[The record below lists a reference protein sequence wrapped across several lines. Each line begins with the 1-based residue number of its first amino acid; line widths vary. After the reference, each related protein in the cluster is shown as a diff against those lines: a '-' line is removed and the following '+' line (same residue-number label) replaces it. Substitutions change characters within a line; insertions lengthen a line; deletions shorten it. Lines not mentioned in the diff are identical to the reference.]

1 MGDHINITKLRKKD
15 TNQLKQTLITL
26 YPKAT
31 EFIKSCEEITL
42 VKEGG
47 IEVLVL
53 NETPAFTKHENT
65 YIPTLLLIKLRI
77 KDLTPKAV
85 VDEGAVKHLIN
96 GADVMAPGII
106 EVEQFNKDEIVSVW
120 EPKKETPIVIGKALT
135 DSKTIKEVK
144 KGKAIKN
151 LHHAGD
157 QTWNL
162 TLKIYT
168 KQST

>member
-1 MGDHINITKLRKKD
+1 MT
-15 TNQLKQTLITL
+15 T

-31 EFIKSCEEITL
+31 QLINECEEITA
-42 VKEGG
+42 VKEND
-47 IEVLVL
+47 IEVLLL
-53 NETPAFTKHENT
+53 NEIPAFIKYENT
-65 YIPTLLLIKLRI
+65 YIPTLLLIKLKT
-77 KDLTPKAV
+77 KDLIPKTT

-96 GADVMAPGII
+96 GADVMAPGIT
-106 EVEQFNKDEIVSVW
+106 ELDEFRKDEIVSVW

-135 DSKTIKEVK
+135 DSKTIKEVR

-151 LHHAGD
+151 LHHVGD

-168 KQST
+168 KQTT